1 MLIGIKTVKSTGG
14 KTNDKDM
21 NAAKMVVTGNPKM
34 TMSKNDSTPTT
45 LVVQWCEAAVIV
57 GPEGGIIKDL
67 ELSTGARIKVETGK
81 VKYKGTRIVALL
93 IAQVKGGNQWSDGSG
108 NFLKTKFLNEIMNEI
123 KLVIGRD
130 HYHYRKDVESILP
143 LWPRRGEEREAKSCS
158 DLSRRLSPNCDT
170 ASELRLWIICV

>member
-1 MLIGIKTVKSTGG
+1 MADCIKTVKLVARQTIKIYECG
-14 KTNDKDM
+14 KDGRYWQSEDDDEQERLDTR
-21 NAAKMVVTGNPKM
+21 
-34 TMSKNDSTPTT
+34 T

-108 NFLKTKFLNEIMNEI
+108 NFLENQVLERNNE
-123 KLVIGRD
+123 
-130 HYHYRKDVESILP
+130 
-143 LWPRRGEEREAKSCS
+143 
-158 DLSRRLSPNCDT
+158 
-170 ASELRLWIICV
+170 

>member
-1 MLIGIKTVKSTGG
+1 
-14 KTNDKDM
+14 M

-67 ELSTGARIKVETGK
+67 ELTTGARIKVETRK

-108 NFLKTKFLNEIMNEI
+108 NFLENRVLERNND
-123 KLVIGRD
+123 RD
-130 HYHYRKDVESILP
+130 QACHWKGPLP
-143 LWPRRGEEREAKSCS
+143 LSQRH
-158 DLSRRLSPNCDT
+158 
-170 ASELRLWIICV
+170 